1 MLYLAYFIS
10 AIYLCLQAVQGQ
22 SPDPDTDLVYTYV
35 RDSINQTFREA
46 SGQLLYPYQVPG
58 N

>member
-1 MLYLAYFIS
+1 MYLAYFIS
-10 AIYLCLQAVQGQ
+10 AICLCLQAVQGQ
-22 SPDPDTDLVYTYV
+22 PPDPDTDLVYAYV